1 MGKTESLLQTAD
13 CLIDM
18 PDPEWELHSP
28 GMCIR
33 RKAECNTEVI
43 SSGECCGTVGAH
55 LILEFLVIFRRLSFL
70 A

>member
-1 MGKTESLLQTAD
+1 MGKTESLPQTAD

-18 PDPEWELHSP
+18 PDPEWELHYP

-43 SSGECCGTVGAH
+43 SSGECCGTVGARGLETR
-55 LILEFLVIFRRLSFL
+55 LILGRLGG
-70 A
+70 AVG